1 MFCIDNL
8 YIHMLSFPAEFE
20 FEWDAEKN
28 KKNLEKHGIDFA
40 DAQCIFKDKFFR
52 ISYDAKHSYG
62 EKRWKVIGNV
72 GKILVI

>member
-1 MFCIDNL
+1 
-8 YIHMLSFPAEFE
+8 
-20 FEWDAEKN
+20 
-28 KKNLEKHGIDFA
+28 IDFA

-72 GKILVI
+72 GKILVIHITYRDKKIRLISARKATAKERRIYYGDC